1 MMKTAMLCAYL
12 SALVLGAAG
21 KARPADHFGEPAL
34 AEYFEDGYDGPWIQR
49 EMSPRLVGHGGS
61 GAIPEDEEDETSNR
75 RSLLLGRPLHK
86 YGSAKKTAGRI
97 QTAVGAA
104 AVVAGAHTNNDALTA
119 AGVNS
124 VSNGIENRITGGA
137 IERATTIGRRGL
149 LRHKT
154 KGKKGWGHGK
164 KGKWGGKKGWGHGKK
179 HHGKKWGKKWGKQ
192 YRG

>member
-1 MMKTAMLCAYL
+1 MGRIENKLGDHLQDESTATNAAPHTPPTTPIMMKTAMLCACL

-49 EMSPRLVGHGGS
+49 EMSPRLVGHGSS

-75 RSLLLGRPLHK
+75 RSLL
-86 YGSAKKTAGRI
+86 
-97 QTAVGAA
+97 
-104 AVVAGAHTNNDALTA
+104 
-119 AGVNS
+119 
-124 VSNGIENRITGGA
+124 
-137 IERATTIGRRGL
+137 
-149 LRHKT
+149 RHKT
-154 KGKKGWGHGK
+154 KGKKWGHGK